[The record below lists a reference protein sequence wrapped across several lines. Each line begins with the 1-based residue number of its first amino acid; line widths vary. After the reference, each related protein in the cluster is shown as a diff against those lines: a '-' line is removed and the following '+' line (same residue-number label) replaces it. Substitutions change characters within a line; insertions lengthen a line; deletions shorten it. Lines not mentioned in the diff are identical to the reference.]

1 MKKLLAGLFMMS
13 AMGLSAQDKMEMKPA
28 IGLYG
33 GLNINMHSPS
43 FIYNQEITLN
53 VPFDESK
60 TAYGFNVGLIG
71 YIPISEVFVI
81 SPRIGYNS
89 MSGLLEKTGTPVV
102 TGEAAP
108 IMELDAKLGYLEIS
122 PILQLHNLVPVK
134 NLYFLA
140 GLELGIPMSKSYD
153 YKMVENGTTL
163 NPVSADIPDASVRIA
178 AAVGAGWIFELSET
192 VKLGAE
198 VSYRIPFSKVSSS
211 TISTANFDKWNV
223 SQLRAGLNLTFDI
236 FGKKEEKKEEPKP
249 QATLDLKM
257 NTINSVTRDGK
268 RTPMKA
274 VRVEDMQYTELF
286 PYLPYVFFD
295 EAKVEPNANV
305 QVMSAGNEKGK
316 FSIATLNQDA
326 MEINY
331 RTLDIMGVRMQENPN
346 SKITITGTNDNKK
359 EKSTKTISTQRAEF
373 AKDYLVKN
381 YGIKEDRIT
390 VTATG
395 LPAKASSSNVAD
407 GIAENRRIEISGS
420 DAKLFEPIL
429 ITGENQ
435 RVATPDLVEFVPTV
449 TSSDS
454 VVYWKM
460 DLNQAGKTL
469 KSMRGTSQPKAI
481 QWNIAPN
488 DLANKQMP
496 VEYNLTVKNISNV
509 EKNIKGTIPV
519 EYLSIS
525 KKKAEE
531 LADKTVAKYSL
542 MLFDFDKAE
551 VSAADMA
558 IIEKH
563 ILPAIK
569 FNSTVEIYGYTD
581 RIGDDNYNKQL
592 AEKRAE
598 AVKKILEAKVPS
610 AKYNVQGVGE
620 SVSIFDNESPVGRH
634 LSRTVQVLI
643 STPR

>member
-1 MKKLLAGLFMMS
+1 MKKLLAGLFLMS

-43 FIYNQEITLN
+43 FYYNLESTRGLL
-53 VPFDESK
+53 FDESK

-89 MSGLLEKTGTPVV
+89 MNGLLEKTGTPLIP
-102 TGEAAP
+102 TDP
-108 IMELDAKLGYLEIS
+108 NPTMEMDAKLGYLEIS
-122 PILQLHNLVPVK
+122 PILQLHNLLPVK

-140 GLELGIPMSKSYD
+140 GLELGIPMSKSFD
-153 YKMVENGTTL
+153 YRFIENGTTL

-198 VSYRIPFSKVSSS
+198 VSYRIPFSKVS
-211 TISTANFDKWNV
+211 TAANFDKWNV

-236 FGKKEEKKEEPKP
+236 FGKKEEEKKPAPKP

-295 EAKVEPNANV
+295 EAKAEPNASV

-316 FSIATLNQDA
+316 FTIATLNQDA

-331 RTLDIMGVRMQENPN
+331 RTLDILGVRMQDNPTAT
-346 SKITITGTNDNKK
+346 ITITGTNDNKK
-359 EKSTKTISTQRAEF
+359 EKSAKTISTQRAEF
-373 AKDYLVKN
+373 AKDYLIKN

-395 LPAKASSSNVAD
+395 LPAKASSSNVVD
-407 GIAENRRIEISGS
+407 GVAENRRIEISGS

-435 RVATPDLVEFVPTV
+435 RVATPDLVEFVPTI

-454 VVYWKM
+454 VVAWKM

-469 KSMRGTSQPKAI
+469 KSMRGTNQPKAI

-598 AVKKILEAKVPS
+598 AVRKILEAKVPS

>member
-1 MKKLLAGLFMMS
+1 MKKLLAGLLMMS

-43 FIYNQEITLN
+43 FIYNPEITRN

-71 YIPISEVFVI
+71 YIPITDIFVI

-89 MSGLLEKTGTPVV
+89 MSGLLEKTGSPVTAGAV
-102 TGEAAP
+102 AP
-108 IMELDAKLGYLEIS
+108 TTELDAKLGYFEIS
-122 PILQLHNLVPVK
+122 PILQLHNLLPVK

-140 GLELGIPMSKSYD
+140 GLELGIPMSKSFD
-153 YKMVENGTTL
+153 YRFIENGTTL

-198 VSYRIPFSKVSSS
+198 VSYRIPFSKVS
-211 TISTANFDKWNV
+211 TATNFDKWNV

-236 FGKKEEKKEEPKP
+236 FGKDEEKKPEPKP
-249 QATLDLKM
+249 QATLELQM
-257 NTINSVTRDGK
+257 NNINSVTRDGK
-268 RTPMKA
+268 RTPIKA
-274 VRVEDMQYTELF
+274 VRVEDMQYTELY

-295 EAKVEPNANV
+295 EAKAEPNASV

-316 FSIATLNQDA
+316 FTIATLNQDA

-331 RTLDIMGVRMQENPN
+331 RTLDILGVRMQDNPTAT
-346 SKITITGTNDNKK
+346 ITITGTNDNKK
-359 EKSTKTISTQRAEF
+359 EKSAKTISTQRAEF

-390 VTATG
+390 VSATG
-395 LPAKASSSNVAD
+395 LPAKASSSNVVD
-407 GIAENRRIEISGS
+407 GVAENRRIEISGS
-420 DAKLFEPIL
+420 EAKLFEPIL

-435 RVATPDLVEFVPTV
+435 RVATPDLVEFVPTI

-454 VVYWKM
+454 VVSWKM

-469 KSMRGTSQPKAI
+469 KSMRGTTQPKAI

-496 VEYNLTVKNISNV
+496 VEYNLTVKNISDV

-620 SVSIFDNESPVGRH
+620 SVSIYDNESPVGRQ